1 MQDVVKQT
9 GFRDCGGKM
18 SKTEVPVA
26 RIIKLLAKVLRFRK
40 DGLSP
45 AERQELLIDLL
56 VLVGDV
62 ADDASDR

>member
-1 MQDVVKQT
+1 MA
-9 GFRDCGGKM
+9 
-18 SKTEVPVA
+18 KTEVPVA
-26 RIIKLLAKVLRFRK
+26 RIIKLLAKVMRFRK